1 MKIERPKRNIEHSNR
16 NLSQILCGG
25 NGQGGLH
32 AQLKLK
38 RQAWKSLL
46 LNSNYSSCLTL
57 ISPPTVQ
64 WISAFVLFITVCD
77 LCSSCTPCSVDARA
91 QVHDGSFLTKCLLL
105 MAVLSLC
112 SSTSGATETSV
123 PTTRT
128 SLASDAE
135 TRRRSKDLAEDKM
148 HTHWQRKE
156 INHQT

>member
-105 MAVLSLC
+105 MAVLSL
-112 SSTSGATETSV
+112 SAAQH
-123 PTTRT
+123 
-128 SLASDAE
+128 LALRRLPC
-135 TRRRSKDLAEDKM
+135 RRRGRVWLQTLRRAAVPKTLRKTRCTHTDKE
-148 HTHWQRKE
+148 KK
-156 INHQT
+156 